1 MKREWFSFSGKMEE
15 FMKTVKLMSVLA
27 LAGMIVLP
35 AVAAEKKAPA
45 KKVPAKKAAAPAKT
59 ADIWVGLPDVVAV
72 IEGVPVKK
80 QEVITMFMS
89 QLPDGK
95 VPPFFTAE
103 LVKQVAPRLVK
114 AVVSQKLFAKE
125 MAKNGVKVTAAET
138 RKFLEE
144 EIKKAP
150 KQQIDMMVQ
159 QLAMQ
164 GKTLEQYIKE
174 MADNPMVQNQV
185 ARTMF
190 AQKTFLKGIKVTAQ
204 EAEKYYKAHP
214 EMFKTPAD
222 APNSVRASHILI
234 MVDEK
239 ATEAQK
245 KAALDKINSIKKQLD
260 KNPKLFEAL
269 AKAESKCPS
278 GANGGAL
285 GAFGK
290 GQMVPE
296 FEKAAFALKP
306 GQISGVVKTQ
316 FGYHIIRRDA
326 AKGSSVMPFE
336 QVREN
341 LISLLTEQKIVEAEK
356 KYMENLE
363 KKAKVQYMVKEPA
376 PAKAPA
382 KAPVKK

>member
-1 MKREWFSFSGKMEE
+1 
-15 FMKTVKLMSVLA
+15 MKTVKLMGTLL

-35 AVAAEKKAPA
+35 TMAAEKKAPA
-45 KKVPAKKAAAPAKT
+45 KKAAPAAKAPVKKAAPQV
-59 ADIWVGLPDVVAV
+59 DIWVSLPDVVAV
-72 IEGVPVKK
+72 VDGAKVTK
-80 QEVITMFMS
+80 QEVVQLFMS

-95 VPPFFTAE
+95 IPPFFTAE

-114 AVVSQKLFAKE
+114 AVVSNKLFAKE
-125 MAKNGVKVTAAET
+125 MAKSKFKATAEQA
-138 RKFLEE
+138 RKFLEA

-150 KQQIDMMVQ
+150 KQQLDMMVQ

-164 GKTLEQYIKE
+164 GKTLEQHIRS
-174 MADNPMVQNQV
+174 MAENPVVQNQI
-185 ARTMF
+185 ARAMF
-190 AQKTFLKGIKVTAQ
+190 AKETFLKGIKVTAQ
-204 EAEKYYKAHP
+204 DAEKYYKAHP

-222 APNSVRASHILI
+222 APNTIRASHILI

-245 KAALDKINSIKKQLD
+245 KAALDKINGIKKQLD

-269 AKAESKCPS
+269 AKTESKCPS
-278 GANGGAL
+278 GANGGSL

-326 AKGSSVMPFE
+326 AQGSSVVPFA
-336 QVREN
+336 QVKDN
-341 LISLLTEQKIVEAEK
+341 LIAFLTEQKMVEAEK
-356 KYMENLE
+356 KYMEKLE
-363 KKAKVQYMVKEPA
+363 KGAKVQYFVKEQ
-376 PAKAPA
+376 APA

>member
-1 MKREWFSFSGKMEE
+1 
-15 FMKTVKLMSVLA
+15 MKTVKLMGTLL

-35 AVAAEKKAPA
+35 TMAAEKKAPA
-45 KKVPAKKAAAPAKT
+45 KKAAPAAK
-59 ADIWVGLPDVVAV
+59 APAKEAAPQVDIWVSLPDVVAV
-72 IEGVPVKK
+72 VDGANVTKA
-80 QEVITMFMS
+80 EVIQLFMS

-114 AVVSQKLFAKE
+114 AVVSNKLFAKE
-125 MAKNGVKVTAAET
+125 MAKSKFKATAEQA
-138 RKFLEE
+138 RKFLEA

-150 KQQIDMMVQ
+150 KQQLDMMVQ

-164 GKTLEQYIKE
+164 GKTLEQHIRS
-174 MADNPMVQNQV
+174 MAENPVVQNQI
-185 ARTMF
+185 ARAMF
-190 AQKTFLKGIKVTAQ
+190 AKETFLKGIKVTAQ
-204 EAEKYYKAHP
+204 DAEKYYKAHP

-222 APNSVRASHILI
+222 APNTIRASHILI

-245 KAALDKINSIKKQLD
+245 KAALDKINGIKKQLD

-269 AKAESKCPS
+269 AKTESKCPS
-278 GANGGAL
+278 GANGGSL

-316 FGYHIIRRDA
+316 FGYHLIKLNSKKPA
-326 AKGSSVMPFE
+326 ELMPFAE
-336 QVREN
+336 LAPE
-341 LISLLTEQKIVEAEK
+341 IKEALLQEKRHKAYESKINQLK
-356 KYMENLE
+356 ILY
-363 KKAKVQYMVKEPA
+363 
-376 PAKAPA
+376 
-382 KAPVKK
+382 PVDLV

>member
-1 MKREWFSFSGKMEE
+1 
-15 FMKTVKLMSVLA
+15 MKTVKLMGILV

-35 AVAAEKKAPA
+35 TIAAEKKAPA
-45 KKVPAKKAAAPAKT
+45 KKVAPAAKAPAKKAAPQV
-59 ADIWVGLPDVVAV
+59 DIWAGLPEVVAV
-72 IEGVPVKK
+72 VDGVKVTKN
-80 QEVITMFMS
+80 EVVQLFMS

-95 VPPFFTAE
+95 IPPFFTAE

-114 AVVSQKLFAKE
+114 AVVSTKLFAKE
-125 MAKNGVKVTAAET
+125 MAKSKFKATAEQA
-138 RKFLEE
+138 RKFLEA

-150 KQQIDMMVQ
+150 KQQLDMMVQ

-164 GKTLEQYIKE
+164 GKTLEQHIRS
-174 MADNPMVQNQV
+174 MADNPVVQNQI
-185 ARTMF
+185 ARAMF
-190 AQKTFLKGIKVTAQ
+190 AKETFLKGIKVTVQ

-222 APNSVRASHILI
+222 APNTIRASHILI

-269 AKAESKCPS
+269 AKTESKCPS
-278 GANGGAL
+278 GANGGSL

-326 AKGSSVMPFE
+326 AQGSSIVPFA
-336 QVREN
+336 QVKDN
-341 LISLLTEQKIVEAEK
+341 LIAYLTEQKMVEAEK
-356 KYMENLE
+356 NYMEKLE
-363 KKAKVQYMVKEPA
+363 KGAKVQYFVKEQ
-376 PAKAPA
+376 APA

>member
-1 MKREWFSFSGKMEE
+1 MEE

-45 KKVPAKKAAAPAKT
+45 KKVPAKKAAAPAKAAAAPAQT
-59 ADIWVGLPDVVAV
+59 VDIWVGLPDVVAV
-72 IEGVPVKK
+72 IDGVSVKK
-80 QEVITMFMS
+80 QEVISMFMS

-95 VPPFFTAE
+95 IPPFFTAE

-114 AVVSQKLFAKE
+114 AVVSQKLLAKE
-125 MAKNGVKVTAAET
+125 MAKAGIKVTAEET

-150 KQQIDMMVQ
+150 KQQLDMMVQ

-164 GKTLEQYIKE
+164 GKTLEQHIKT
-174 MADNPMVQNQV
+174 MAETPVVQNQI
-185 ARTMF
+185 ARAMF
-190 AQKTFLKGIKVTAQ
+190 AKRTFLKGINVSAQ
-204 EAEKYYKAHP
+204 EAEKYYKEHP

-222 APNSVRASHILI
+222 APNTIRASHILI

-239 ATEAQK
+239 ATDAQK

-269 AKAESKCPS
+269 AKTESKCPS
-278 GANGGAL
+278 GANGGSL

-326 AKGSSVMPFE
+326 AKGSSVMPFA
-336 QVREN
+336 QIKEN
-341 LISLLTEQKIVEAEK
+341 LIAFLTEQKMVEAEK
-356 KYMENLE
+356 KYMEGLE
-363 KKAKVQYMVKEPA
+363 KKAKVQYFVKEQ
-376 PAKAPA
+376 APA